1 MDSRKSVFELP
12 NLSMPIRCNPKEKL
26 PMDVVGDVS
35 GRIAIIVVS
44 CDFFLFQKKR
54 CVLNL
59 SNKNIYSLTLQQKKM
74 LSY

>member
-44 CDFFLFQKKR
+44 EFF
-54 CVLNL
+54 C
-59 SNKNIYSLTLQQKKM
+59 
-74 LSY
+74 